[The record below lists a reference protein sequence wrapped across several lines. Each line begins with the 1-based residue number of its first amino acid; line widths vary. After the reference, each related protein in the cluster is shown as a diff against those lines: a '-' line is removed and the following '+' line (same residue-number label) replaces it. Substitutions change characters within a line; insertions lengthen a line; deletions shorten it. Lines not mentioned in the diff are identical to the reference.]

1 MEDVLS
7 PWGDDVDAVA
17 WIKAAHPIALPDP
30 GELVL
35 ERDGVEYLRAVP
47 RSGAPPC
54 FYVAGRLI
62 ELDNRQDRVQVY
74 DALRDFLLL

>member
-7 PWGDDVDAVA
+7 PWGDDVEAVA
-17 WIKAAHPIALPDP
+17 WIKAALPIDLPDP

-47 RSGAPPC
+47 VVGAPPS

-62 ELDNRQDRVQVY
+62 DLDNRQDRIQVY
-74 DALRDFLLL
+74 DALRVFLGV